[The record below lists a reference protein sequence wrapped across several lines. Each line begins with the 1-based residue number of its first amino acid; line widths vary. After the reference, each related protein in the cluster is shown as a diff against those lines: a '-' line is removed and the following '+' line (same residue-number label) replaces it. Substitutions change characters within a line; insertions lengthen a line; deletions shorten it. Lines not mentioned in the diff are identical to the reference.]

1 MSTGLSTCSRPDRP
15 ARRVPPGRPVRPMG
29 RALEWAQARVLASAW
44 VRGPI
49 PGQDPARRPGLTP
62 APVRARPAPAAPS
75 VEAGPAAPV
84 PAGRSAGAVPPLAP
98 DRVAPL
104 AAAVPLR
111 APVPAALLEAGA
123 PLAGVDV
130 PPAADA
136 PAVPS
141 VEDAA
146 AEGDRKIHACK
157 ETGFCLSPFL
167 LGRLRAFFSV
177 LSKIRFAGEKNSTTM
192 EKMKKDEK
200 RREIHIKVWYNVFVC
215 IHKSLRWGGP
225 GPQEGMSAWV
235 LRTLYR
241 CWAGWRF
248 SCSA

>member
-1 MSTGLSTCSRPDRP
+1 MGQPMSTGLSTCSRPDRP

-44 VRGPI
+44 ARGPI

-62 APVRARPAPAAPS
+62 APVR
-75 VEAGPAAPV
+75 VV
-84 PAGRSAGAVPPLAP
+84 PLAEAVLR
-98 DRVAPL
+98 RV
-104 AAAVPLR
+104 
-111 APVPAALLEAGA
+111 PVPAALLEAGA
-123 PLAGVDV
+123 PSAGADV

-167 LGRLRAFFSV
+167 LYRP
-177 LSKIRFAGEKNSTTM
+177 
-192 EKMKKDEK
+192 
-200 RREIHIKVWYNVFVC
+200 RR
-215 IHKSLRWGGP
+215 
-225 GPQEGMSAWV
+225 
-235 LRTLYR
+235 
-241 CWAGWRF
+241 
-248 SCSA
+248 